1 MRKLLGLIALSVLLA
16 GCSGPN
22 TNISTIQFSGSTE
35 ALPANFAELATKA
48 VEALPVSP
56 GQAVTLSEP
65 RTIVGTTAF
74 SPRRWYVCASGLAA
88 PAPKPATPKPVL
100 TYLDDLIFPPQSN
113 GRYDVIVV
121 FNALGHTSL
130 IKSYDAVLCNA

>member
-1 MRKLLGLIALSVLLA
+1 MRKLLGLIASSVLLA

-56 GQAVTLSEP
+56 GP
-65 RTIVGTTAF
+65 HF
-74 SPRRWYVCASGLAA
+74 RRGAGMSAH
-88 PAPKPATPKPVL
+88 PVWQPQ
-100 TYLDDLIFPPQSN
+100 PPSQLPPN
-113 GRYDVIVV
+113 P
-121 FNALGHTSL
+121 
-130 IKSYDAVLCNA
+130 C